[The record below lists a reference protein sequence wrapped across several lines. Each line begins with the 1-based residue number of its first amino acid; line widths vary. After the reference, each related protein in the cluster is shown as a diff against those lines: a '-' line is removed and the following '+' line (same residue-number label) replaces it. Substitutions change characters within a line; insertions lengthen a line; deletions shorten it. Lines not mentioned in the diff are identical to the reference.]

1 MQSACR
7 AKNPSASVFTDTPS
21 LRARGAY
28 PDLLV
33 MPLKNQITED
43 MKSAMKAGDKDRLK
57 TVRLI
62 MAAIKQVEVDQRIEI
77 DDAGV
82 LSVLEK
88 MVKQRRDSVE
98 QFEKG
103 GRDDLAAIEKA
114 EIEVL
119 EAYLPEQL
127 SADEI
132 TALVDEI
139 IAATGAEGMRD
150 MGKVM
155 GQIKARAAGRADMGA
170 VSATVKER
178 LGAL

>member
-1 MQSACR
+1 MS
-7 AKNPSASVFTDTPS
+7 
-21 LRARGAY
+21 
-28 PDLLV
+28 
-33 MPLKNQITED
+33 LKNQITED

-62 MAAIKQVEVDQRIEI
+62 MAAIKQVEVDKRVEL

-82 LSVLEK
+82 LAVLDK
-88 MVKQRRDSVE
+88 MVKQRRDSVT

-103 GRDDLAAIEKA
+103 GREDLAAIEKA

-119 EAYLPEQL
+119 ADYLPEQL
-127 SADEI
+127 SAEELA
-132 TALVDEI
+132 ALVDEVI
-139 IAATGAEGMRD
+139 VATGAEGMRD

-155 GQIKARAAGRADMGA
+155 GQIKAKAAGRADMGA
-170 VSATVKER
+170 VSAAVKER

>member
-1 MQSACR
+1 M
-7 AKNPSASVFTDTPS
+7 
-21 LRARGAY
+21 L
-28 PDLLV
+28 
-33 MPLKNQITED
+33 LKNQIKED

-57 TVRLI
+57 AVRLI
-62 MAAIKQVEVDQRIEI
+62 MAAIKQVEVDTRQEL

-82 LSVLEK
+82 LAVLDK

-103 GRDDLAAIEKA
+103 GRDDLAAGERA
-114 EIEVL
+114 EIAVL
-119 EAYLPEQL
+119 QDYLPEQL
-127 SADEI
+127 SANELA
-132 TALVDEI
+132 ALVDEV
-139 IAATGAEGMRD
+139 IADTGAEGIRD

-178 LGAL
+178 LNAL